1 MLTSIDIIQ
10 EVQQNFIDSSYDVNT
25 NRAFPD
31 IRDGLKPS
39 QRACLWEMYTKKY
52 TSKKPHVKSAK
63 ISGGVAALWWPH
75 GTTAIYETFA
85 RMSQP
90 FVNNIP
96 EVDFHGAN
104 GNSIL
109 GGDAIAAD
117 RYTEARLSPIVEE
130 GMLKGV
136 EKNTVPMIL
145 NFSEDE
151 KWPKVLPAV
160 FPRLLVNG
168 TQGIGVSLSNYWCL
182 HNFAETA
189 QVIEKYLEDGTVD
202 NDNYYPDFPTGGI
215 IVNKNDLS
223 QINKTGKGKI
233 IIESK
238 YTINGQEI
246 NFYEFPYQVY
256 IEPVIDEIKKAI
268 NEEKIIGIEEIF
280 NKSDKKHLSLVVTVA
295 AGFTPENVVAQ
306 LFQETNL
313 RKQINVNQNGII
325 SKTPIMINLAKY
337 LEVYKNHNIECIK
350 KEIEFDHQKL
360 LDRIE
365 ILEGLS
371 KALEDIDNV
380 IKIIKESKNSTEA
393 KSNLVQKYNLTEPQV
408 NAILNMKL
416 NRLANMERIAINN
429 ELQEKREKCL
439 ELEGILES
447 EDKQINILK
456 ERLRELA
463 KKFGNKRRTE
473 IVQKDIPSTSKSKKA
488 KEKIIEDVVVT
499 FDEKGYVKSIPLKSY
514 RSTKNEVKSIKART
528 DEIILFFS
536 SLGKVYR
543 VRVDNIKQCSNTDKG
558 TAVGA
563 ILNLDNS
570 EKILYVTSMNVD
582 EKHPYIVFVSK
593 NGMVKKSD
601 KTIYFGSTQNVN
613 GVKCAGLKENDEFI
627 YIAESNGDY
636 LTMYSSD
643 NMALQI
649 ELDKINIS
657 GKTSKG
663 CIGIKLNENQYLKDA
678 IVKSIENKKIPVR
691 NRGGKG
697 VSING

>member
-1 MLTSIDIIQ
+1 MTSIDIIQ

-52 TSKKPHVKSAK
+52 NSKKPHVKSAK

-104 GNSIL
+104 GNVIL

-136 EKNTVPMIL
+136 EKDTVPMIL

-168 TQGIGVSLSNYWCL
+168 AQGIGVSLSNYWGL
-182 HNFAETA
+182 HNFTETA
-189 QVIEKYLEDGTVD
+189 QIIEKYLEDGTVD
-202 NDNYYPDFPTGGI
+202 NENYYPDFPTGGVI
-215 IVNKNDLS
+215 INKNDLP
-223 QINKTGKGKI
+223 QINKTGKGRI

-238 YTINGQEI
+238 YTINGTEI
-246 NFYEFPYQVY
+246 NFYELPYQVY

-268 NEEKIIGIEEIF
+268 DENKIIGIEEVF
-280 NKSDKKHLSLVVTVA
+280 NKSDKKQISLVVTVSKD
-295 AGFTPENVVAQ
+295 FTPENVVAQ

-313 RKQINVNQNGII
+313 RKQINVNQNGIV

-337 LEVYKNHNIECIK
+337 LEVYKNHNIQCIQN
-350 KEIEFDHQKL
+350 EIQFDIQTL
-360 LDRIE
+360 QNRIE

-380 IKIIKESKNSTEA
+380 IKIIKESKDSAEA
-393 KSNLVQKYNLTEPQV
+393 KSNLVKKYDLTEPQV

-439 ELEGILES
+439 ELKDILES
-447 EDKQINILK
+447 EDKQIDILK
-456 ERLRELA
+456 NRLRELV
-463 KKFGNKRRTE
+463 KKFGDKRRTE
-473 IVQKDIPSTSKSKKA
+473 VIQKDIPATSKSKKA
-488 KEKIIEDVVVT
+488 KEKIIEDVVIT
-499 FDEKGYVKSIPLKSY
+499 FDEKGYVKNIPLKSY
-514 RSTKNEVKSIKART
+514 RSIRSEVKSIKSRT

-558 TAVGA
+558 TAIGA
-563 ILNLDNS
+563 ILNLDNN
-570 EKILYVTSMNVD
+570 EKILYITSMNVD
-582 EKHPYIVFVSK
+582 DKHPYIIFVSK
-593 NGMVKKSD
+593 SGMIKKSD
-601 KTIYFGSTQNVN
+601 KTIYFGSVQNVN
-613 GVKCAGLKENDEFI
+613 GVKGAGLKDNDEYIF
-627 YIAESNGDY
+627 IAESNGDY

-657 GKTSKG
+657 GKAAKG
-663 CIGIKLNENQYLKDA
+663 CIGMKLNDNQYIDKA
-678 IVKSIENKKIPVR
+678 IVKPTENKKIPVR

-697 VSING
+697 VLIV

>member
-1 MLTSIDIIQ
+1 MTSIDIIQ

-31 IRDGLKPS
+31 IRDGLKPG

-52 TSKKPHVKSAK
+52 NSKKPHVKSAK

-104 GNSIL
+104 GNVIL

-168 TQGIGVSLSNYWCL
+168 AQGIGVSLSNYWCL
-182 HNFAETA
+182 HNFTETA
-189 QVIEKYLEDGTVD
+189 QVIEKYLEDETVD
-202 NDNYYPDFPTGGI
+202 NENYYPDFPTGGVI
-215 IVNKNDLS
+215 INKNDLS
-223 QINKTGKGKI
+223 QINKTGKGRI

-238 YTINGQEI
+238 YTINGKEI
-246 NFYEFPYQVY
+246 NFYELPYQVY

-268 NEEKIIGIEEIF
+268 DENKIIGIEEIF
-280 NKSDKKHLSLVVTVA
+280 NKSDKKQISLVVTVSKD
-295 AGFTPENVVAQ
+295 FTPENIVAQ

-313 RKQINVNQNGII
+313 RKQINVNQNGIV
-325 SKTPIMINLAKY
+325 SKTPILINLAKY
-337 LEVYKNHNIECIK
+337 LEVYKNHNIRCIQN
-350 KEIEFDHQKL
+350 EIQFDIQTL
-360 LDRIE
+360 QNRIE

-380 IKIIKESKNSTEA
+380 IKIIKESKNSAEA
-393 KSNLVQKYNLTEPQV
+393 KSNLVKKYSFTESQV

-429 ELQEKREKCL
+429 ELQEKQEKCL
-439 ELEGILES
+439 ELKDILKS
-447 EDKQINILK
+447 KDKQVDILK
-456 ERLRELA
+456 NRLRELV
-463 KKFGNKRRTE
+463 KKFGDKRRTE
-473 IVQKDIPSTSKSKKA
+473 VIQKDIPVTSKSKKA

-514 RSTKNEVKSIKART
+514 RSTRSEVKSIKART

-558 TAVGA
+558 TAIGA
-563 ILNLDNS
+563 ILNLDNN
-570 EKILYVTSMNVD
+570 EKILYTTSMNVD

-593 NGMVKKSD
+593 FGMVKKSD
-601 KTIYFGSTQNVN
+601 KTIYFGSVQNVN
-613 GVKCAGLKENDEFI
+613 GVKGVGLKDNDEYVFI
-627 YIAESNGDY
+627 TESNGDY

-657 GKTSKG
+657 GKASKG
-663 CIGIKLNENQYLKDA
+663 CIGMKLNDNQYINKA
-678 IVKSIENKKIPVR
+678 IVKSTENKKIPVR

-697 VSING
+697 VLIYE